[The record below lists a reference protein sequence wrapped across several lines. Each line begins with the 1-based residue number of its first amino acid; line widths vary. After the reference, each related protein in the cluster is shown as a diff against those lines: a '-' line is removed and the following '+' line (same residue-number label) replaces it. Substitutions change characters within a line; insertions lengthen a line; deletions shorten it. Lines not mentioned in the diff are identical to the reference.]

1 VGSVPL
7 VPRAVQ
13 FDEYGGLDVLTVRE
27 IELPELGKE
36 DVLVEVKAAGINPGE
51 ASIRKG
57 LLDDKWPATFPSG
70 QGSDLAGVVKEV
82 GIDVVGFALGDEVLG
97 WSWDRSSQAEQV
109 VVPADQLISKPTDL
123 SWEAAGALHVVGVT
137 AFAAVRAVDISAGDA
152 VVVSAAAGGVGTI
165 TVQLLKVRG
174 ANVVGLASPQHHD
187 WLREKGV
194 TPVAYGEGVTE
205 RILAA
210 TPDGIDAFIDLFGPQ
225 YVDLAVELDLPP
237 AKIETIIAYEKAQE
251 IGAKTEGSG
260 DATTPETLG
269 EMAELVAAGKIEVPI
284 AATYPLDEVR
294 EAFEQLED
302 RHTLGKIVLV
312 P

>member
-1 VGSVPL
+1 M
-7 VPRAVQ
+7 PRAVQ

-36 DVLVEVKAAGINPGE
+36 DVLVAVKAAGVNPGE

-57 LLDDKWPATFPSG
+57 LLHDKWPASFPSG

-82 GIDVVGFALGDEVLG
+82 GIDVEGFAPGDEVLG
-97 WSWDRSSQAEQV
+97 WSWDRSSQAEEV
-109 VVPADQLISKPTDL
+109 VVPAEQLISKPADL
-123 SWEAAGALHVVGVT
+123 SWDAAGALHVVGVT
-137 AFAAVRAVDISAGDA
+137 AFAAVRAVDVAAGDT

-174 ANVVGLASPQHHD
+174 ANVVGLASEAHHD

-194 TPVAYGEGVTE
+194 TPVAYGEGVMR
-205 RILAA
+205 RILEA
-210 TPDGIDAFIDLFGPQ
+210 TPDGIDAFIDLFGPE
-225 YVDLAVELDLPP
+225 YVELAVELDVPP
-237 AKIETIIAYEKAQE
+237 AKIETIIAYEKARE
-251 IGAKTEGSG
+251 VGAKSEGSS
-260 DATTPETLG
+260 DATSPEILK

>member
-1 VGSVPL
+1 MCRVPL

-13 FDEYGGLDVLTVRE
+13 LDEYGGLDVLTVRE

-36 DVLVEVKAAGINPGE
+36 DVRVEVRAAGINPGE
-51 ASIRKG
+51 AVIRKG

-82 GIDVVGFALGDEVLG
+82 GIDVVGFAPGDEVLG
-97 WSWDRSSQAEQV
+97 WSWTRSSHATEV
-109 VVPADQLISKPTDL
+109 VVPAEQLVAKPTDL
-123 SWEAAGALHVVGVT
+123 SWEVAGALVGVGIT
-137 AFAAVRAVDISAGDA
+137 AFAAVRAVEISEGDT
-152 VVVSAAAGGVGTI
+152 VVVSGAAGGVGTL

-174 ANVVGLASPQHHD
+174 ANVVGLASEDHHD

-194 TPVAYGEGVTE
+194 TPITYGEGVLE

-210 TPDGIDAFIDLFGPQ
+210 TPQGVDAFIDLFGPE
-225 YVDLAVELDLPP
+225 YVDLALQLGVPP
-237 AKIETIIAYEKAQE
+237 TKINTIISFERAQE
-251 IGAKTEGSG
+251 VGAKAEGS
-260 DATTPETLG
+260 ATASTPEVLK
-269 EMAELVAAGKIEVPI
+269 EMAELVAAGKIELPI

-302 RHTLGKIVLV
+302 RHTLGKIVLL

>member
-1 VGSVPL
+1 M
-7 VPRAVQ
+7 
-13 FDEYGGLDVLTVRE
+13 RE
-27 IELPELGKE
+27 VELRELGKE
-36 DVLVEVKAAGINPGE
+36 DVLVEVRAAGINPGE

-57 LLDDKWPATFPSG
+57 LLAEKWPATFPSG

-82 GIDVVGFALGDEVLG
+82 GIDVEGFAPGDEVLG
-97 WSWDRSSQAEQV
+97 WSWERSSQATEV
-109 VVPADQLISKPTDL
+109 VVPAEQLLRKPADL
-123 SWEAAGALHVVGVT
+123 GWPEAGALYVVGVT
-137 AFAAVRAVDISAGDA
+137 AFAAVRAVDIGEGDT

-165 TVQLLKVRG
+165 AVQLLRLKG
-174 ANVVGLASPQHHD
+174 ANVVGLASEDHHD

-194 TPVAYGEGVTE
+194 TPVTYGEGVLQ

-210 TPDGIDAFIDLFGPQ
+210 TPDGIDAFIDLFGPE
-225 YVDLAVELDLPP
+225 YIDLALELDVPP
-237 AKIETIIAYEKAQE
+237 EKIETIISWPRAEE
-251 IGAKTEGSG
+251 IGAKTEGSS
-260 DATTPETLG
+260 DASSPEILG
-269 EMAELVAAGKIEVPI
+269 EMAELVAAGKIELPI

>member
-1 VGSVPL
+1 

-27 IELPELGKE
+27 VELKELGKE

-51 ASIRKG
+51 ASIRQG
-57 LLDDKWPATFPSG
+57 LLAEKWPSKFPSG
-70 QGSDLAGVVKEV
+70 EGSDLAGVVKEI
-82 GIDVVGFALGDEVLG
+82 GIDVEGFAPGDEVLG
-97 WSWDRSSQAEQV
+97 WSEERSSHAEQV
-109 VVPADQLISKPTDL
+109 VVPADQLIRKPADL
-123 SWEAAGALHVVGVT
+123 GWPEAGALFVVGVT
-137 AFAAVRAVDISAGDA
+137 AFAAVRAVDISEGDT
-152 VVVSAAAGGVGTI
+152 VVVSGAAGGVGTI
-165 TVQLLKVRG
+165 TVQLLRVNG
-174 ANVVGLASPQHHD
+174 ANVVGLASEGHHD

-194 TPVAYGEGVTE
+194 TPVTYGEGRME

-210 TPDGIDAFIDLFGPQ
+210 TPDGIDAFIDLYGPD
-225 YVDLAVELDLPP
+225 YIDLAVQLDVPP
-237 AKIETIIAYEKAQE
+237 EKIETIISYEKAQE
-251 IGAKTEGSG
+251 VGAKAEGSS
-260 DATTPETLG
+260 DASTPEVLV

-302 RHTLGKIVLV
+302 RHTLGKIVLI